1 MQAYTVAIETTGTP
15 KIHPINLA
23 LTAYGLEGIS
33 VLNIIHASSA
43 ETPASLQD
51 HFDTF
56 RGHTIGIRH
65 QITTPYGR
73 QPLLYA
79 DWTASGRLYEPIER
93 KLQEAFGPYVSNP
106 HTDSNTTGL
115 IMTQAYNEARQ
126 IIKNHVN
133 AGPQDV
139 LLFCGNGTT
148 GAVNKLQRIMG
159 LRLPEWLQEHNNRAL
174 EDRPVI
180 FTSHMEHHS
189 NILPWQEGLGDVVT
203 IPAGKDGNIDP
214 QQLEDQLRLYP
225 NRRFKIGSFTA
236 CSNVTGIQTPYAKL
250 AAAMHRHGGVCFVD
264 FAASAPYVPI
274 NMHPPSPLEKLD
286 AIFFSPHKF
295 LGGPGTNGVLIF
307 DEALNNGRIPD
318 EPGGGT
324 VAWVNPWGG
333 RRYTNA
339 IEMREDGGTPGFLQA
354 FRTALCVKL
363 KEQMNG
369 NGQYMVMREHELCQQ
384 LLAGLSDIPECS
396 LLAGDHTERH
406 GIISFTLRDIHYNLA
421 VQLLNDRFGIQ
432 ARGGCSCAGPYG
444 HYLLGLGWTQ
454 SAQIAGAIMS
464 GDQSFRPGWIRISLH
479 PIMTNQEVERI
490 VSAVRSIATHVQQ
503 WKQDYLYDT
512 STNSWNHIYVKHSP
526 EMKLQEL
533 FTV

>member
-1 MQAYTVAIETTGTP
+1 M
-15 KIHPINLA
+15 
-23 LTAYGLEGIS
+23 
-33 VLNIIHASSA
+33 LNIIHASSA
-43 ETPASLQD
+43 ETPDSLQN
-51 HFDTF
+51 HFETF
-56 RGHTIGIRH
+56 REHTIGIRH

-115 IMTQAYNEARQ
+115 TMTLAYNEARQ
-126 IIKNHVN
+126 IIKKHVN
-133 AGPQDV
+133 AGPKDV

-159 LRLPEWLQEHNNRAL
+159 LRLPEWLQDYNTHSME
-174 EDRPVI
+174 ERPVI

-189 NILPWQEGLGDVVT
+189 NILPWQEGVGDVVT
-203 IPAGKDGNIDP
+203 VPPGEDGNIDL
-214 QQLEDQLRLYP
+214 QQLEAQLKLYQH
-225 NRRFKIGSFTA
+225 RRWKIGSFTA
-236 CSNVTGIQTPYAKL
+236 CSNVTGIQTPYQKL
-250 AAAMHRHGGVCFVD
+250 AAIMHRHGGLCFVD
-264 FAASAPYVPI
+264 FAASAPYEPI
-274 NMHPPSPLEKLD
+274 NMHPVSPLEKLD

-307 DEALNNGRIPD
+307 DEGLSNGRIPD

-333 RRYTNA
+333 RRYTNE

-363 KEQMNG
+363 KDQMNG
-369 NGQYMVMREHELCQQ
+369 SGHFMVIREHELCQQ
-384 LLAGLSDIPECS
+384 LMNGLRRIPGCS
-396 LLAGDHTERH
+396 LLAGHHTERH
-406 GIISFTLRDIHYNLA
+406 GIVSFTLRDIHYNLA

-444 HYLLGLGWTQ
+444 HYLLELGWAQ
-454 SAQIAGAIMS
+454 SAQIAEAITV
-464 GDQSFRPGWIRISLH
+464 GDQSLRPGWIRISLH

-490 VSAVRSIATHVQQ
+490 VSAVQSIVNHIQQ
-503 WKQDYLYDT
+503 WKQDYFYDS
-512 STNSWNHIYVKHSP
+512 STNSWTHIYNEDPAEAKVKA
-526 EMKLQEL
+526 L
-533 FTV
+533 FSV

>member
-1 MQAYTVAIETTGTP
+1 M
-15 KIHPINLA
+15 
-23 LTAYGLEGIS
+23 
-33 VLNIIHASSA
+33 LNIVHASSA
-43 ETPASLQD
+43 ETPASLQE
-51 HFDTF
+51 HFETF
-56 RGHTIGIRH
+56 REHTIGIRH
-65 QITTPYGR
+65 HITTPYGR

-115 IMTQAYNEARQ
+115 TMTLAYNKARQ
-126 IIKNHVN
+126 IIKKHVN
-133 AGPQDV
+133 AGPRDI

-159 LRLPEWLQEHNNRAL
+159 LRLPEWLATHSAECL
-174 EDRPVI
+174 DERPVI

-189 NILPWQEGLGDVVT
+189 NILPWQEGMGDVVT
-203 IPAGKDGNIDP
+203 VPPGDDGNIDP
-214 QQLEDQLRLYP
+214 EQLEAQLRLYP
-225 NRRFKIGSFTA
+225 HRRWKIGSFTA
-236 CSNVTGIQTPYAKL
+236 CSNVTGIQSPYHKL
-250 AAAMHRHGGVCFVD
+250 AAIMHRHGGVCFVD

-274 NMHPPSPLEKLD
+274 DMHPASSLEKLD

-307 DEALNNGRIPD
+307 DEALSNGRIPD

-339 IEMREDGGTPGFLQA
+339 IEEREDGGTPGFLQA
-354 FRTALCVKL
+354 FRTALCMKL

-369 NGQYMVMREHELCQQ
+369 SGHYMLIREHELCQK
-384 LLAGLSDIPECS
+384 LMSGLRRIPECS
-396 LLAGDHTERH
+396 LLAGHHTERH
-406 GIISFTLRDIHYNLA
+406 GIVSFTLRDIHYNLA
-421 VQLLNDRFGIQ
+421 VQLMNDRFGIQ

-444 HYLLGLGWTQ
+444 HYLLGVGWGQ
-454 SAQIAGAIMS
+454 SAKIAEAIS
-464 GDQSFRPGWIRISLH
+464 GGDQSLRPGWVRISLH

-490 VSAVRSIATHVQQ
+490 VSAVRHIVTHIEK

-512 STNSWNHIYVKHSP
+512 STNSWNHIHVEDPADERIK
-526 EMKLQEL
+526 EL
-533 FTV
+533 FSV

>member
-1 MQAYTVAIETTGTP
+1 M
-15 KIHPINLA
+15 
-23 LTAYGLEGIS
+23 
-33 VLNIIHASSA
+33 LNIIHDSSA
-43 ETPASLQD
+43 ETPASLQN
-51 HFDTF
+51 HFETF
-56 RGHTIGIRH
+56 REHTIGIRH

-115 IMTQAYNEARQ
+115 TMTLAYHEARQ
-126 IIKNHVN
+126 IIKRHVN

-159 LRLPEWLQEHNNRAL
+159 LRLPEWLQDYGTHSME
-174 EDRPVI
+174 ERPVI

-189 NILPWQEGLGDVVT
+189 NILPWQEGVGDVVT
-203 IPAGKDGNIDP
+203 VPPGEDGNVDL
-214 QQLEDQLRLYP
+214 QQLEAQLKLYQH
-225 NRRFKIGSFTA
+225 RHWKIGSFTA
-236 CSNVTGIQTPYAKL
+236 CSNVTGIQTPYQKL
-250 AAAMHRHGGVCFVD
+250 AAMMHRHGGLCFVD
-264 FAASAPYVPI
+264 FAASAPYEPI
-274 NMHPPSPLEKLD
+274 DMHPVSPLEKLD

-307 DEALNNGRIPD
+307 DEALSNGRIPD

-333 RRYTNA
+333 RRYTNE

-363 KEQMNG
+363 KDQMNG
-369 NGQYMVMREHELCQQ
+369 NGHYMAIREHELCQQ
-384 LLAGLSDIPECS
+384 LMNGLRCIPECS
-396 LLAGDHTERH
+396 LLAGHHTERH
-406 GIISFTLRDIHYNLA
+406 GIVSFTLRDIHYNLA

-444 HYLLGLGWTQ
+444 HYLLELGWAQ
-454 SAQIAGAIMS
+454 SAQIAEAITV
-464 GDQSFRPGWIRISLH
+464 GDQSLRPGWIRISLH

-490 VSAVRSIATHVQQ
+490 VSAIRNIVIHIQQ
-503 WKQDYLYDT
+503 WKQDYLYDA
-512 STNSWNHIYVKHSP
+512 STNSWTHIYDEDPTETKVKA
-526 EMKLQEL
+526 L
-533 FTV
+533 FSV